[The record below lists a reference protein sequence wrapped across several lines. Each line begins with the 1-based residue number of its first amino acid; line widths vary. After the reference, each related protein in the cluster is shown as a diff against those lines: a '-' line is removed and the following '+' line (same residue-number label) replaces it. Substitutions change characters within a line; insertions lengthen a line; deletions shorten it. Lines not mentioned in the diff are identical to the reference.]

1 MEQKHSLL
9 KRQLKKYFGAS
20 KSVPP
25 EWKGFI
31 EAVDAAY
38 REFDAD
44 RAMLERSLE
53 LSSQE
58 LLRANT
64 EMRAIFLAIPDLL
77 FRFNADGKILDCKT
91 GGTADLY
98 LPPEELLGKRIQDVP
113 PEDVGKKFFEAVQ
126 RVQETKSLV
135 SFEYS
140 LVLQGRGSFYEAR
153 LLPVLED
160 QIIAIVRNVTSRRQA
175 EEALKESEEKYRTL
189 VENINVGIYRS
200 NPDFLGHFLQ
210 ANPAMMKIFGY
221 ASNEEFLGTS
231 VAGFYQNRKDRELFL
246 REMVQKGFVKDKE
259 LRMKKKDGASIVVSC
274 TGKIQYDAQGGM
286 KWIDGVMEDIT
297 ERKQAEEEILKT
309 SKLESLGILAGGIA
323 HDFNNILT
331 AIIGNISLARKM
343 APPESKVLTRLEEA
357 EKASRRAQD
366 LTQQLLTFS
375 KGGAPVKRVASVADL
390 LRDSASFVLSGSN
403 VRCEF
408 SIPRDLLP
416 VDIDEG
422 QISQVINNLVI
433 NAKQSMPQGGTISIQ
448 AENVT
453 VGGQAVEPGPQLRD
467 GNYIK
472 ITIQDRGTGIPEEHL
487 DKIFD
492 PYFTTKET
500 GSGLGL
506 TTTYSIIKKH
516 DGYVT
521 VKSKVNVGTTFS
533 LYLPASEK
541 KAESVR
547 KIQQEPLPGHGKILV
562 MDDEEIVR
570 DAAGSMLRELGYDAA
585 FARDGAEAIELFR
598 KTVEAGG
605 RFDAVIMDLTIPGGM
620 GGREAVTRLLALDPA
635 LKVIASSG
643 YSNDPIMADYKKYG
657 FSAIVPKPYE
667 IEDLRKALHRV
678 IAGNG
683 NGVGG
688 P

>member
-1 MEQKHSLL
+1 MERKHSLL

-20 KSVPP
+20 KSIPP

-38 REFDAD
+38 GESDTD

-58 LLRANT
+58 LLRTNS
-64 EMRAIFLAIPDLL
+64 EMRAIFQAIPDLL
-77 FRFNADGKILDCKT
+77 FRFDAGGKILDCKT
-91 GGTADLY
+91 GGTVDLY

-113 PEDVGKKFFEAVQ
+113 PEDVGKKFFEAVR

-140 LVLQGRGSFYEAR
+140 LALHGRESFYEAR

-160 QIIAIVRNVTSRRQA
+160 QIIAIVRNITSRRQA

-200 NPDFLGHFLQ
+200 NPDFLGTFLQ
-210 ANPAMMKIFGY
+210 ANPAMIKIFGY
-221 ASNEEFLGTS
+221 ASDKEFLGAS
-231 VAGFYQNRKDRELFL
+231 VADFYQNRKDRELFL
-246 REMVQKGFVKDKE
+246 REMVQQGFVKDKE

-286 KWIDGVMEDIT
+286 QWIDGVMEDIT
-297 ERKQAEEEILKT
+297 ERKQVEEEILKT

-343 APPESKVLTRLEEA
+343 APSESKVLTRLEEA

-403 VRCEF
+403 VRCDF

-453 VGGQAVEPGPQLRD
+453 VGGQAVEPGLQLRD

-472 ITIQDRGTGIPEEHL
+472 ITIQDRGAGIPEEHL

-521 VKSKVNVGTTFS
+521 VKSKVGVGTTFA

-541 KAESVR
+541 KTERVKR
-547 KIQQEPLPGHGKILV
+547 IQQEPLPGHGKVLV

-585 FARDGAEAIELFR
+585 FARDGSEAIDLFR

-605 RFDAVIMDLTIPGGM
+605 RFDAIIMDLTIPGGM
-620 GGREAVTRLLALDPA
+620 GGKEAVTRLLALDPA

-667 IEDLRKALHRV
+667 IEDLRKALHGV
-678 IAGNG
+678 IAGKG